1 MNAERVA
8 MLVRRWIRR
17 YTAGLPPAVAARRVE
32 EIEADLLDHIAHGR
46 ATGQG
51 DRAVALSIASRMVRG
66 IADDV
71 AWRRAHVDHS
81 PDPAT
86 PGGPMISNQRSYR
99 SGLILAVGTA
109 AFLVWGVL
117 AMGIVG
123 AEGDPLDRLYLAVL
137 GLGIVGAALV
147 RLDPRGMVRVLAG
160 MAIAQM
166 LVALLALLTGRH
178 ESPVSSV
185 AEIVGL
191 NGFFAALFVGAA
203 LLFHRAATARPSAS
217 DGVDR

>member
-1 MNAERVA
+1 VA
-8 MLVRRWIRR
+8 VLVRRWVRR
-17 YTAGLPPAVAARRVE
+17 YTAALPPAVAARRRE

-46 ATGQG
+46 SAGQA
-51 DRAVALSIASRMVRG
+51 DQAVALSIASRMVRG
-66 IADDV
+66 IAADV
-71 AWRRAHVDHS
+71 AWRRAHVDRTL
-81 PDPAT
+81 DRAT
-86 PGGPMISNQRSYR
+86 GGPMIWNQRSYR
-99 SGLILAVGTA
+99 SGFVLAVATA
-109 AFLVWGVL
+109 VFLVWGVL

-137 GLGIVGAALV
+137 GLGVVGAALV
-147 RLDPRGMVRVLAG
+147 RLDPRGMVRVLVG

-166 LVALLALLTGRH
+166 LVALLALLAGRH

-185 AEIVGL
+185 AEILGL

-203 LLFHRAATARPSAS
+203 LLFHRAAGRPSTS